1 MRKLRVGCRGFL
13 LIVTLT
19 SLVVATY
26 AIRARTDAF
35 RSAQDHDLLAHQLRV
50 RLAGNYAHN
59 DPRKEEYR
67 LLWEWKTPPFVSH
80 EWAAGCKLQNFP
92 PVRSVEEFPTR
103 GRGLIVVG
111 ELYGVLC
118 IRIFDDAGKM
128 IVDISEG
135 NSKNG
140 AHDQRV
146 NDLKRQLVELVP
158 PHEITEVEKIQVIT
172 AAASIVNSCR
182 SLLLAERMSQE
193 ATAKAQHEKA
203 VAELEYH
210 ERLAKSYRP

>member
-1 MRKLRVGCRGFL
+1 MGRLRVGFRGFL
-13 LIVTLT
+13 LIITLA

-50 RLAGNYAHN
+50 RLAGNYAH
-59 DPRKEEYR
+59 KEDWR

-80 EWAAGCKLQNFP
+80 EWAAGCNLQVLP
-92 PVRSVEEFPTR
+92 PVRSVEEFPAR
-103 GRGLIVVG
+103 GKDLIVVG
-111 ELYGVLC
+111 DFYGVLR
-118 IRIFDDAGKM
+118 IRIFDGAGKI

-135 NSKNG
+135 ETKNG

-146 NDLKRQLVELVP
+146 NDLKHQIVKVGP
-158 PHEITEVEKIQVIT
+158 PHEITEAEKAQVIA

-182 SLLLAERMSQE
+182 SLLLAEKRFQE
-193 ATAKAQHEKA
+193 AEAKAQHEKA
-203 VAELEYH
+203 VAELEHH
-210 ERLAKSYRP
+210 ERLARSYRP